1 MPADPRRQRRVSQ
14 QQQQEEEE
22 EDGDGVGNVGSL
34 LLAGDDAMDEDEEDE
49 DLFGGDDGD
58 GDDDHHSDRHGNDR
72 DLEQAAMATTSDGG
86 IASSGGTAAP
96 GNTPSS
102 VIPSAGYPTATEPAS
117 SSLPS
122 SSTHFQPAG
131 LISTIITPSPFA
143 HHTSGPTASRYRN
156 FLQRITMNPRA
167 DTEAWSAVVG
177 EASTCWKTLVQQGTM
192 MIFLADAETQLRL
205 DWIESCYGALLK
217 YFPYSTVNCASIGE
231 ILYILSAQVGED
243 GGPRQDYGG
252 MLSTNQGSQG
262 RTQSAQRKLETILAE
277 TLGYDLDG
285 NSITLPPSPEGGGRE
300 ADYNQNNPSDTAMA
314 TSSSTTVQGQQQQH
328 LSKRIISPQLG
339 GMCTSSVELWLLYIK
354 TRSRHI
360 RRKYGLPPSF
370 NFSSTSMASMPV
382 SMLSPQ
388 QLDAA
393 KAMLEDTKKSF
404 QLATHHAGSTC
415 FDNNILWREYLA
427 FAKAQTPVIAA
438 NEQDRNANLLL
449 VTPQQHMAWLRSIYQ
464 SLITNP
470 MKGLDQFWKEYEDF
484 EKSQNEQLAAALIQE
499 WQPKY
504 HHTRNVYLERLNR
517 VFNPDD
523 LKWKEKWATP
533 PVSSIRYEDED
544 DGGEEYYYDEA
555 TNTTVPV
562 NFDAFNTGDV
572 AMTSADGTTG
582 VIKKK
587 KRKRWQKVDGGS
599 GVGDTGGSGVDDG
612 NVGFDSI
619 DEYQKKMKEEFDYL
633 ALWKKRVAFERT
645 DPERID
651 NPLELAHRVR
661 SAYKE
666 MLCVLTLYPEVW
678 HMWSMWEDLQAP
690 PSHSALLLGKDD
702 AIADTPPPSK
712 TTNAAAVLR
721 LGQTFLPDS
730 TLLVHGESQL
740 IEIHAALADGKAPLG
755 AKPSDCLNVW
765 ERFLDRAP
773 NSLAFCIYQR
783 LVRRYQGIEPAR
795 KVFSRARRVLLS
807 SPSTLTRSVDGAIV
821 DKETGTTQDV
831 NGETEESTKING
843 ILEDGRTRCM
853 VTNRLD
859 PSVGQRP
866 NQSGSTNKNHR
877 QSEKLVAPD
886 TVYVGPCTWHLYASH
901 ATIEHRVNK
910 LPETAARI
918 YELGL
923 RKHSSFLT
931 KPAYILKYGRLL
943 MELQDTVNLRALLT
957 RALAACGTSKTP
969 QVESLWDMTLQCE
982 ELWSIGDPSN
992 LDNVISVERKRRA
1005 ALLGKDTEDVATGT
1019 FLDAEENKIGSQKTS
1034 LSELLIGNDGG
1045 GYNTS
1050 SMIVNGV
1057 NRSVDV
1063 LDVMGLWS
1071 DGAGAPNF
1079 YSSILALRN
1088 SDDGDDMISGGRS
1101 DRSYDRRSQFARKMA
1116 VGLGSNTSAGT
1127 SALSDAG
1134 GTKTTTARE
1143 RFQQGGGQQNAPIQL
1158 AIQQSPD
1165 WLRPFLLLLPASRLR
1180 GVVAKAPPHMVEM
1193 ALSSLRNSQLPAE
1206 RPNDGPGSATG
1217 TSLSGSKR
1225 SLSQSAGGGGDDSDE
1240 DESVPSGSG
1249 GYGTTFRSRQR
1260 SKLTTMND

>member
-1 MPADPRRQRRVSQ
+1 MPVDPRRQQRVSK
-14 QQQQEEEE
+14 QQQEDV
-22 EDGDGVGNVGSL
+22 DGSGSGNVGSL

-49 DLFGGDDGD
+49 DLFGDDDGE
-58 GDDDHHSDRHGNDR
+58 GDDDRKNDH
-72 DLEQAAMATTSDGG
+72 DLEQTAMETTSDGG
-86 IASSGGTAAP
+86 VASSGRALSPGT
-96 GNTPSS
+96 TPSS
-102 VIPSAGYPTATEPAS
+102 MVPPTGYAAATDPSS
-117 SSLPS
+117 SSLLSSSPS
-122 SSTHFQPAG
+122 SSDYFQPTR

-156 FLQRITMNPRA
+156 FLQRITLNPRT

-177 EASTCWKTLVQQGTM
+177 EASTCWRTLVQQGTM
-192 MIFLADAETQLRL
+192 TIFLADAETQLRL

-231 ILYILSAQVGED
+231 ILYILSAHVGED

-252 MLSTNQGSQG
+252 LLSTNQGSQG

-285 NSITLPPSPEGGGRE
+285 NPIALPPLPDEGGRE
-300 ADYNQNNPSDTAMA
+300 ANYDQNSPNETTTV
-314 TSSSTTVQGQQQQH
+314 TSSSAVVPEHQRQH

-354 TRSRHI
+354 TRSRHV
-360 RRKYGLPPSF
+360 RRKYGLPPSL
-370 NFSSTSMASMPV
+370 NFSSTTMTSMSV

-393 KAMLEDTKKSF
+393 KAMLEDMKKSF
-404 QLATHHAGSTC
+404 QLATQHAGSTC

-449 VTPQQHMAWLRSIYQ
+449 MTPQQHMAWLRSIYQ
-464 SLITNP
+464 SLVTKP

-484 EKSQNEQLAAALIQE
+484 EKIQNEQLAAALTQE

-504 HHTRNVYLERLNR
+504 QHARNVYLERLNR

-523 LKWKEKWATP
+523 LKWKETWATP

-555 TNTTVPV
+555 TSTTVPV

-572 AMTSADGTTG
+572 AMTSADGVTG
-582 VIKKK
+582 VIKK
-587 KRKRWQKVDGGS
+587 KRKRWQKADGGS
-599 GVGDTGGSGVDDG
+599 GVGDSSGSGGDDG
-612 NVGFDSI
+612 NVSFDSI
-619 DEYQKKMKEEFDYL
+619 EEYQKKMKEEFDYI

-645 DPERID
+645 DPERIN
-651 NPLELAHRVR
+651 NPQELAQRVR

-666 MLCVLTLYPEVW
+666 MLCVLTLYPEAW
-678 HMWSMWEDLQAP
+678 HMWSMWEDLEAP
-690 PSHSALLLGKDD
+690 PASNALFFENDD
-702 AIADTPPPSK
+702 VNAVTPAPSK
-712 TTNAAAVLR
+712 TTNAVAVFR

-740 IEIHAALADGKAPLG
+740 VEIHSALADGKSPPG
-755 AKPSDCLNVW
+755 SKPSDCLNVW

-783 LVRRYQGIEPAR
+783 LVRRYQGIEAAR
-795 KVFSRARRVLLS
+795 KVFSRARRVLLTS
-807 SPSTLTRSVDGAIV
+807 SSTLNSSVEGGAV
-821 DKETGTTQDV
+821 DKESGATRDV
-831 NGETEESTKING
+831 DGEIKESTQING
-843 ILEDGRTRCM
+843 IHEDRRTRSM

-859 PSVGQRP
+859 PSIGQRP
-866 NQSGSTNKNHR
+866 NQSGSTNSNHR
-877 QSEKLVAPD
+877 QSKNLVPPG
-886 TVYVGPCTWHLYASH
+886 TVYIGPCTWHLYASH

-931 KPAYILKYGRLL
+931 KPAYILKYGQLL

-957 RALAACGTSKTP
+957 RALAACGASKTP

-992 LDNVISVERKRRA
+992 LDNLVSVERKRRV

-1019 FLDAEENKIGSQKTS
+1019 ILDTEENKIGSQKTS

-1050 SMIVNGV
+1050 SMIVNGM
-1057 NRSVDV
+1057 NRSVDA

-1071 DGAGAPNF
+1071 DGTGAPSF
-1079 YSSILALRN
+1079 YSSIFVLRN
-1088 SDDGDDMISGGRS
+1088 SDDDVDMIAGGRS
-1101 DRSYDRRSQFARKMA
+1101 DRSFDRRSQFARKMA
-1116 VGLGSNTSAGT
+1116 TGLGSSTSTGT
-1127 SALSDAG
+1127 SALFDASA
-1134 GTKTTTARE
+1134 TKATTARE
-1143 RFQQGGGQQNAPIQL
+1143 RFQQAGGQQNAPIQL

-1193 ALSSLRNSQLPAE
+1193 ALSSLRSSQLPAE
-1206 RPNDGPGSATG
+1206 RPKDSSTSASG
-1217 TSLSGSKR
+1217 TLLTGSKR

-1240 DESVPSGSG
+1240 DETGPSGSG
-1249 GYGTTFRSRQR
+1249 GYGTTFRARQR
-1260 SKLTTMND
+1260 SKLMSN